1 MVSHEMSV
9 AAAFVSGALGAVALL
24 VSIPVVVLLI
34 EVLAALSK
42 RNSERKPNSNRP
54 SLAVLVPA
62 HNESVSI
69 LPTLTDILT
78 EIGPRDRLLVVADN
92 CSDDTAEVARSAGA
106 EVVERRDE
114 QNRGK
119 GHALDYGI
127 RHLSETPP
135 EVVIIVDADC
145 RLENGAI
152 DTLAERASAAG
163 RPIQA
168 LYLMHAP
175 DGSSVNEQVSE
186 FTWRLKNWV
195 RPLGLANLGLPCQ
208 LVGTGMAF
216 PWSTLNAA
224 NLATGALTEDLKLG
238 LELALKGHLPLFCPS
253 AVVTSCFA
261 SSVHGRNTQQQ
272 RWEQGHRELI
282 FSTVPRV
289 LSSAFASRD
298 LRLMAMALDLAV
310 PPIFLLVLLLSAVFA
325 ITATGAV
332 LGLSLVPFYISCSAI
347 AGLALSIVFAWARY
361 GREALPP
368 RSLLSIVP
376 YVYSKLVQYV
386 RILAGNRATTWV
398 RTDRS

>member
-1 MVSHEMSV
+1 MSV
-9 AAAFVSGALGAVALL
+9 VATAFVSGALGALALL

-34 EVLAALSK
+34 EVLAALRK
-42 RNSERKPNSNRP
+42 GNPERQPNSNRP
-54 SLAVLVPA
+54 PLAVLVPA

-69 LPTLTDILT
+69 LPTLADILA

-106 EVVERRDE
+106 EVIERRDDE
-114 QNRGK
+114 NRGK

-127 RHLSETPP
+127 RHLSGAAP

-145 RLENGAI
+145 RLEKGAI
-152 DTLAERASAAG
+152 DTLAERASSTG

-175 DGSSVNEQVSE
+175 DDSSVNEQVSE

-238 LELALKGHLPLFCPS
+238 LDLALKGHLPLFCPS

-261 SSVHGRNTQQQ
+261 ASSHGRNTQQQ

-310 PPIFLLVLLLSAVFA
+310 PPIFLLVLLLSVVFA
-325 ITATGAV
+325 ITAAGAA
-332 LGLSLVPFYISCSAI
+332 LGLSPVPFYISGLAI
-347 AGLALSIVFAWARY
+347 AALALSIVIAWARY
-361 GREALPP
+361 GRDALPP

>member
-1 MVSHEMSV
+1 MFSRLCRLGLSIIVFS
-9 AAAFVSGALGAVALL
+9 AAIAISPDPPFRLQT
-24 VSIPVVVLLI
+24 
-34 EVLAALSK
+34 
-42 RNSERKPNSNRP
+42 ERETS
-54 SLAVLVPA
+54 S
-62 HNESVSI
+62 
-69 LPTLTDILT
+69 LPTLTDILA

-106 EVVERRDE
+106 EVIERRDDE
-114 QNRGK
+114 NRGK

-127 RHLSETPP
+127 RHLSGAAP

-152 DTLAERASAAG
+152 DTLAERASATG

-175 DGSSVNEQVSE
+175 DESSVNEQVSE

-195 RPLGLANLGLPCQ
+195 RPLGLTNLGLPCQ

-238 LELALKGHLPLFCPS
+238 LDLALKGHLPLFCPS
-253 AVVTSCFA
+253 AVVRSYFA
-261 SSVHGRNTQQQ
+261 SSSQGRNTQQQ

-310 PPIFLLVLLLSAVFA
+310 PPLFLLVLLLSAVFA
-325 ITATGAV
+325 ITASGAV
-332 LGLSLVPFYISCSAI
+332 LGLSAVPFYISGSAI
-347 AGLALSIVFAWARY
+347 AALVLSIVIAWFGY
-361 GREALPP
+361 GRDALPP
-368 RSLLSIVP
+368 RSLVSIVP
-376 YVYSKLVQYV
+376 YVYSKLHHYI
-386 RILAGNRATTWV
+386 RILGGSRATTWV